1 MIRPGATL
9 GLLGGGQLGR
19 MFTPRARSMG
29 FDVWVLDPDPDSP
42 AGGVASQHLQ
52 FGYDDPEGLTI
63 LAQGC
68 AAVTTEFENVPA
80 RALDRLAEATR
91 VVPPPAAVAIAQD
104 RIREKNF
111 FQQHGIPTAPF
122 AAVRNREDLAV
133 AWGAIGTPALL
144 KTSRLGYDG
153 KGQATVTS
161 GAELEAAWHRFG
173 QVDCVLERRLA
184 LELELSVVLA
194 RDDSGTTA
202 PFPVAENVHRDGI
215 LFTSVVPAR
224 IGSAQA
230 AAAVALAERI
240 ASGMDYVGV
249 MAVELFVADGGL
261 LYANELAPRPHN
273 SGHYTID
280 ACGTDQFEQQI
291 RALCGL
297 PLGAPALLSPVCM
310 VNLLGDLWQHGE
322 PPWERVLAMPGVNL
336 HLYGKRAPRPGRKM
350 GHLCC
355 LAATPDA
362 ALALARRAFEAVS
375 LEPVPPRPSFPVA
388 GVHA

>member
-1 MIRPGATL
+1 
-9 GLLGGGQLGR
+9 
-19 MFTPRARSMG
+19 MG

-42 AGGVASQHLQ
+42 AGGVASRHLR
-52 FGYDDPEGLTI
+52 FGYDDPEGLNL

-68 AAVTTEFENVPA
+68 AAITTEFENVPA
-80 RALDRLAEATR
+80 RTLDRLAQASR
-91 VVPPPAAVAIAQD
+91 IVPPPAAVAIAQD
-104 RIREKNF
+104 RISEKNF
-111 FQQHGIPTAPF
+111 LQRHGIPTAPF
-122 AAVRNREDLAV
+122 AAVRSREDLAV
-133 AWGAIGTPALL
+133 AWEAIGTPALL

-153 KGQATVTS
+153 KGQATITS
-161 GAELEAAWHRFG
+161 RAELEAAWHRLG
-173 QVDCVLERRLA
+173 QVECVLERRLN

-194 RDDSGTTA
+194 RDDSGATT

-224 IGSAQA
+224 IAGAQA
-230 AAAVALAERI
+230 AAARDLAERI
-240 ASGMDYVGV
+240 AAGLDYVGV
-249 MAVELFVADGGL
+249 MAVELFVAEGGR

-297 PLGAPALLSPVCM
+297 PLGAPTLLSPVCM
-310 VNLLGDLWQHGE
+310 VNLLGELWQHGE

-336 HLYGKRAPRPGRKM
+336 HLYGKRASRPGRKM

-355 LAATPDA
+355 LATTPDA
-362 ALALARRAFEAVS
+362 ALALAQHAFEAIS
-375 LEPVPPRPSFPVA
+375 LGHR
-388 GVHA
+388 